1 MRGKWLCSAALRKG
15 SRCAPAIKRFSHL
28 ARTVLGSLE
37 CSSLGPPPQIP
48 RGPATRAPRAGLL
61 RLRSSQP
68 RASVG
73 PLLYHIHPPPLD
85 PHQKRL
91 CT

>member
-1 MRGKWLCSAALRKG
+1 
-15 SRCAPAIKRFSHL
+15 L

-68 RASVG
+68 RASIG
-73 PLLYHIHPPPLD
+73 PLLYHIHH
-85 PHQKRL
+85 PHQKKTVYVSTLRPL
-91 CT
+91 QPEVRHRYLDR

>member
-1 MRGKWLCSAALRKG
+1 
-15 SRCAPAIKRFSHL
+15 L

-68 RASVG
+68 LPVASVG
-73 PLLYHIHPPPLD
+73 PLLYHIHPPSTPIKKDCVRKHSQILRGID
-85 PHQKRL
+85 NMHSAAVAV
-91 CT
+91 

>member
-1 MRGKWLCSAALRKG
+1 
-15 SRCAPAIKRFSHL
+15 L

-73 PLLYHIHPPPLD
+73 PLLYHIHPPSTPIK
-85 PHQKRL
+85 KRL